1 MKEDYNN
8 EQLKKIIEKEVK
20 KQKKS
25 GGSFLSH
32 LLAGVVGAV
41 IAAVIIIF
49 AINVKTDGQIADIS
63 SDSKT
68 QNKNITIN
76 AKEDSI
82 ESAVVDKTIDSVV
95 GITTISESNQPS
107 LFGSQ
112 SGYVEGVGS
121 GVIVTKDGYIL
132 TNSHVVNNGDTL
144 NISVLLS
151 NDETVDA
158 DLIWNDA
165 TLDLAVIKIDK
176 NNLKPIEMADS
187 DKVEVGD
194 KAIAIG
200 NPLGLELQSTVTSGI
215 ISGLNRSV
223 SVESGVTMDGLMQT
237 DAAINAGNSGGA
249 LLNKEGKLVGINT
262 AKAGNSDGI
271 GFAIP
276 INTAKAVIDQ
286 IKEKGTYEPVYLGIA
301 GIGLDAIKPY
311 FEYNNIDPGAEE
323 GVFVQDVYVGNSPF
337 KKGDIITKIG
347 DKEVKDMSSLKKIL
361 LNYRLGD
368 SEKVT
373 IIRDNKKKE
382 IDFKFELKSSDM
394 EKFMD
399 DSKGNEKQ
407 DKDFEDE
414 DKIFKFFP

>member
-8 EQLKKIIEKEVK
+8 DELKKIIEKEVK

-41 IAAVIIIF
+41 VAAVIIIF
-49 AINVKTDGQIADIS
+49 AINVKTDDKTADVS

-68 QNKNITIN
+68 ENQNITIN

-107 LFGSQ
+107 LFGPQ

-158 DLIWNDA
+158 DLIWNDE

-176 NNLKPIEMADS
+176 NNLKPIEMTDS

-286 IKEKGTYEPVYLGIA
+286 IKEKGTYDPVYLGIT

-311 FEYNNIDPGAEE
+311 FEYNHIDPGTEE
-323 GVFVQDVYVGNSPF
+323 GVFVQDVYVNDSPF

-361 LNYRLGD
+361 LDYRLGD
-368 SEKVT
+368 SEKIT
-373 IIRDNKKKE
+373 IVRDNKKKE
-382 IDFKFELKSSDM
+382 INFKFELKSSDM
-394 EKFMD
+394 EKFMGE
-399 DSKGNEKQ
+399 SKGDKNQ